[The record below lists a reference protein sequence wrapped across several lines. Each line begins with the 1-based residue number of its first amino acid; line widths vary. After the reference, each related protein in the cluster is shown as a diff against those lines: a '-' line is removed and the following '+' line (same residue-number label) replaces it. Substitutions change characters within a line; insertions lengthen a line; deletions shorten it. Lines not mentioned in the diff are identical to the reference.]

1 MRQLKI
7 AAIASLEG
15 APAIEQVLACDEF
28 NCMAV
33 VQPRMDNVDRAAAMP
48 VDAVVMYSP
57 HLSTEDAAFLERL
70 YMSRGR
76 IAFVLVCETADMDIL
91 SRAMQIG
98 ITKVLTMDMGAEA
111 IRKGI
116 SAEVERV
123 QCRRENARVQQFDS
137 RVIAIFS
144 TKGGS
149 GKTSVAVNLAVALAQ
164 SGKKVAIADLDLQ
177 FGDVGVF
184 FNVPHCETISDL
196 AGESTVNSTVLDSFL
211 FKHSSGVRIL
221 CAPVSPEL
229 AELVKGEHIE
239 KVVTVLRADYDFVIL
254 DLAPA
259 LDDVA
264 ITAMEQS
271 DTVYFIT
278 NPEIPTLKNTRTC
291 MGILKILGFEKK
303 IRLVLNRD
311 GDSFVSKRDVSR
323 SLEMEPIM
331 CIPYDMKA
339 SASAINRGIPV
350 VLSSPRSPMSKAFT
364 SFVKKG
370 V

>member
-7 AAIASLEG
+7 AVAASFEG
-15 APAIEQVLACDEF
+15 VPAIEQVLACDDF

-33 VQPRMDNVDRAAAMP
+33 VRPKMENVDRAAAMP

-57 HLSTEDAAFLERL
+57 HLSQSDADFLEKL

-76 IAFVLVCETADMDIL
+76 IAFVLVCQTADMDIL
-91 SRAMQIG
+91 SRAMAIG

-111 IRKGI
+111 IRAGI

-123 QCRRENARVQQFDS
+123 QSRRESARVQQYDS

-149 GKTSVAVNLAVALAQ
+149 GKTSVAVNLAVALAR

-184 FNVPHCETISDL
+184 FNVPRCETISDL
-196 AGESTVNSTVLDSFL
+196 AGESLINSTVLDSFMY
-211 FKHSSGVRIL
+211 KHSSGVKIL

-239 KVVTVLRADYDFVIL
+239 RVITVLRADYDFVIL

-291 MGILKILGFEKK
+291 MGILKILGFERK
-303 IRLVLNRD
+303 IELVLNRD
-311 GDSFVSKRDVSR
+311 GDSFVSKRDVAR
-323 SLEMEPIM
+323 SLEMEPVM

-339 SASAINRGIPV
+339 SAAAINRGVPV
-350 VLSSPRSPMSKAFT
+350 VIASPRSPMSKAFT
-364 SFVKKG
+364 SYVKKG